1 MRSIVVGSFL
11 GLALVSSCDD
21 DDDDAEQ
28 CPDHDH
34 DRVGELQGR
43 PHPQAHDHDD
53 PCAEEGEFGPPT
65 ESVCPPNSTLTWES
79 FGQSF
84 MSTYCTRCH
93 ASTLEGD
100 ARMGAPLYHDF
111 DSLMGVLVVADHVDE
126 KAAAGPAATNTFMP
140 IGTPTPTMA
149 ERQQLGEWLQCEL
162 DKM

>member
-1 MRSIVVGSFL
+1 MRNAIVFFGCAAAIVACGDHGS
-11 GLALVSSCDD
+11 SQ
-21 DDDDAEQ
+21 E
-28 CPDHDH
+28 CPEHEH
-34 DRVGELQGR
+34 DRTGDLQAR
-43 PHPQAHDHDD
+43 PHPQAHDHAADEC
-53 PCAEEGEFGPPT
+53 PEEGEFGPPT
-65 ESVCPPNSTLTWES
+65 ESVCPSNSTLTWES
-79 FGQSF
+79 FGQNF

-111 DSLMGVLVVADHVDE
+111 DTLMGVLVVADHVDE

-140 IGTPTPTMA
+140 IGSPTPTMT